1 MCMDSV
7 TRTGSSLYSWVLQ
20 PLGNDDLATSHIR
33 GRAPCVVLR
42 VLVLLSKDHD
52 MYDKELLET
61 SNNFTE
67 P

>member
-1 MCMDSV
+1 M
-7 TRTGSSLYSWVLQ
+7 LQVLQ

-33 GRAPCVVLR
+33 GRAPCIALR

-61 SNNFTE
+61 SKNFTE